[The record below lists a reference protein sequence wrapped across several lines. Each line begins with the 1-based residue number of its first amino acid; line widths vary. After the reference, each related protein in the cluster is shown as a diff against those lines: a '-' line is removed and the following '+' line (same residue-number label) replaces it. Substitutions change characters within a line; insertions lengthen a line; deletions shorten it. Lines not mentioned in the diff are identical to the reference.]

1 MLKIVELVKQTLAGL
16 GAGFAATLA
25 SVASLASALKLDIAS
40 GKQLIIAALGAGFG
54 LIAGLVGNLIKQLVE
69 KARGLASVSY
79 DEIAGLLDEAEG
91 AIRAAK
97 NAL

>member
-16 GAGFAATLA
+16 GAGFA
-25 SVASLASALKLDIAS
+25 
-40 GKQLIIAALGAGFG
+40 
-54 LIAGLVGNLIKQLVE
+54 
-69 KARGLASVSY
+69 
-79 DEIAGLLDEAEG
+79 GLLDEAEG

>member
-40 GKQLIIAALGAGFG
+40 GKQLIISALGAGFG
-54 LIAGLVGNLIKQLVE
+54 LVAGLVGNLIKQAVE
-69 KARGLASVSY
+69 RARGLLGVGY